1 MSNKHTQGPW
11 SYVDNGEVIIVDSN
25 TEFGNIAELETSKE
39 CHQEQLANAKL
50 ISAAPD
56 LLEALELVFEH
67 AKLIIISN
75 HHDYKLAIAA
85 IKKATE

>member
-1 MSNKHTQGPW
+1 MNHTKGNW
-11 SYVDNGEVIIVDSN
+11 SYIDNGEVIIVDSN

-39 CHQEQLANAKL
+39 CYKEQLANAKL
-50 ISAAPD
+50 MAAAPE

-67 AKLIIISN
+67 AKIIINDN
-75 HHDYKLAIAA
+75 HPDCKKAMNA